1 MKSFNFKSGT
11 IVNINE
17 TTVEILRTDGK
28 SAMKSLFAGRT
39 MGKMIIKKSSISGVI
54 TYADYLLICASGL
67 PTPKDFKI
75 SNVADV
81 KQYPNCIVATE
92 KELAELY
99 DELVTLF

>member
-39 MGKMIIKKSSISGVI
+39 I
-54 TYADYLLICASGL
+54 
-67 PTPKDFKI
+67 F
-75 SNVADV
+75 
-81 KQYPNCIVATE
+81 
-92 KELAELY
+92 
-99 DELVTLF
+99 